1 MKSFLPLS
9 IFLCCLSGWA
19 QSVTQ
24 YVNPL
29 MGTATLWTPE
39 ELGYIRTEE
48 KRPWGAETFPGA
60 ALPNALVQ
68 LTPVTMYRSGSGYQY
83 EDNMIYGFAH
93 TSKGHWN
100 LLHLPILPVTKEGK
114 VKPESYR
121 SLFRHTEEEAHPGYY
136 RVFLDRYK
144 INVEL
149 TSTLHCGYHRYTYR
163 EGDERQVLI
172 DIARSNNMP
181 RRWELKQSGD
191 RSFEGFQDGEGRIYF
206 YGEVSED
213 IESVKEESP
222 LQLSRGGENRYNSS
236 GGRMLPVGMI
246 YLKEPK
252 ADRPVELKIGFSFVS
267 IENARENLKAELEGK
282 AFAQVRQDADKIWND
297 VLGHIR
303 VEGGTEADKKM
314 LYSTLYRVFL
324 FPHLRSD
331 VNGEYR
337 NDKGEVLKADFRFY
351 TNPSFWDTYRNKL
364 ILLGMITPDV
374 ANDIIR
380 SCIDRGESRGG
391 YMPSFFHGDHASAFV
406 AGSWL
411 RGIRGFD
418 LKRAYALMLKNATVP
433 GRGGRPYL
441 DEYLERGWISEK
453 DTVNVPTEDEYKG
466 SVTKTVEYAYD
477 DYATALVARELKD
490 KKNERMLLQ
499 HSQNYKTLFDP
510 STGFWRG
517 KVLRDGKGLWIEDFR
532 PNYPY
537 YQYMYREADAWNSLF
552 FAPHDP
558 MGMVALYPSKQ
569 AVERKLDSLFTT
581 PCGGYEAWNLTGYLG
596 TYCHG
601 NQPGHS
607 IPYTYYFIDKQEKAQ
622 HVLNTL
628 MHQYYGMGKEGLA
641 YAGLDDAGEMSAWF
655 VLNAIGIYT
664 YSPADPEYI
673 VTVPLFDKVRFR
685 LGNGQEFNIVKE
697 GKGEKITGITIGGQP
712 LKGWFVKHSDLAKG
726 KELRVVTE

>member
-1 MKSFLPLS
+1 MRHILFIS
-9 IFLCCLSGWA
+9 IFLSCLSSMA

-24 YVNPL
+24 FVNPF
-29 MGTATLWTPE
+29 MGTTTLWTPE
-39 ELGYIRTEE
+39 ELGYIRTDE

-60 ALPNALVQ
+60 ALPNAMVQ
-68 LTPVTMYRSGSGYQY
+68 LTPVTAYRSGSGYQY

-114 VKPESYR
+114 ARPESYR

-163 EGDERQVLI
+163 EGDERQILI

-181 RRWELKQSGD
+181 RHWELKQAGS
-191 RSFEGFQDGEGRIYF
+191 RSFEGYQDGEGRIYF

-213 IESVKEESP
+213 IESVTEEGA
-222 LQLSRGGENRYNSS
+222 RGEGQGARGMRS
-236 GGRMLPVGMI
+236 LPVGMVL
-246 YLKEPK
+246 LKEPK
-252 ADRPVELKIGFSFVS
+252 ANRPVELKIGFSFVS
-267 IENARENLKAELEGK
+267 IENAKENLKAELEGK
-282 AFAQVRQDADKIWND
+282 SFAQVRQEADRIWND

-303 VEGGTEADKKM
+303 VEGGTEAERTM

-331 VNGEYR
+331 VNGQYR
-337 NDKGEVLKADFRFY
+337 NDKGEVVKADFRFY

-374 ANDIIR
+374 AKDIIR
-380 SCIDRGESRGG
+380 SCIDRGENRGG
-391 YMPSFFHGDHASAFV
+391 YMPTFFHGDHASTFV

-411 RGIRGFD
+411 RGIKDFD

-490 KKNERMLLQ
+490 KKNERMLLK

-517 KVLRDGKGLWIEDFR
+517 KVLRGGKGEWIEDFR

-558 MGMVALYPSKQ
+558 MGMVALYPSKE
-569 AVERKLDSLFTT
+569 AVEMKLDSLFTV

-607 IPYTYYFIDKQEKAQ
+607 IPYTYYFIDRQEKAQ

-628 MHQYYGMGKEGLA
+628 MHKYYGMGKEGLA
-641 YAGLDDAGEMSAWF
+641 YAGMDDAGEMSSWY

-673 VTVPLFDKVRFR
+673 VTVPLFDKVRFK
-685 LGNGQEFNIVKE
+685 LGSGQEFTIVKE
-697 GKGEKITGITIGGQP
+697 GRGEKIKSITIGGQP
-712 LKGWFVKHSDLAKG
+712 LKGWFVKHSDLAEG
-726 KELRVVTE
+726 NELRIEVKSE